1 MATKTYPQL
10 DATTTVEATDLL
22 ASWRSVGPLKHVAWS
37 ILKADVLADV
47 VSSDVTF
54 TQAGTD
60 PEPQS
65 VQARL
70 RGSIFITDYIDGVG
84 DGTTTTDLAWTNAIA
99 QCLASGKSLYV
110 PGCAA
115 YYKLTTGI
123 AVPANVKIWG
133 DGYTSCIKQTV
144 AETNVFTVAG
154 DFAQFDGLNIE
165 GTGAAIDP
173 VDFTRCNGIY
183 NPGYKGFKVQNCII
197 HGFQSCGVQMRDVY
211 EWDVSHNLF
220 YAQYWSFPDGVA
232 SSGADILC
240 YSPSGGGR
248 GVAGVNFCLSN
259 NSQGIFVNALGE
271 DSDIILTANVCVT
284 MTDDLTALVDS
295 ADLNR
300 RHGIQTSYLGGTT
313 AGRLLV
319 TSNICRNTLVTGIY
333 CAAGTAGPKMMTLAD
348 NLCSLNGWLQD
359 TGDVSLTAGIFVNR
373 GAATTKITDNQ
384 VLDFQGLISAAVGG
398 IVVNGSDGGPEAI
411 EVTNNTVDTS
421 TAYGIV
427 FKGEVGPWIARGNIT
442 RNITSDDIRVVAG
455 TDSTCG
461 FRLEQNDCRRINA
474 TANCI
479 FIDTTSATATG
490 VRFYVHAN
498 SLWGGAKATAST
510 SNCAIRI
517 RGTVEWSIKRND
529 LHTAY
534 FGFFSESSYTAARH
548 FSDYICDDNEFE
560 DCTAGIAA
568 QGASTAAVVPFCRN
582 IFDGCDVEITKY
594 GGEDCGY
601 IAERFGAKLIVQT
614 TGAPS
619 TGTWIA
625 GDRARYAAPAAGAAP
640 EAVCT
645 TGGNPGT
652 WKAYQS
658 IAA

>member
-10 DATTTVEATDLL
+10 DVQTTVEATDLL

-37 ILKADVLADV
+37 VLKADVLADV

-123 AVPANVKIWG
+123 TVPANVKIWG

-165 GTGAAIDP
+165 GTGEAVLPIDS
-173 VDFTRCNGIY
+173 TRNNGIY

-220 YAQYWSFPDGVA
+220 YAQYWLFPEEAGNTC
-232 SSGADILC
+232 ADILC
-240 YSPSGGGR
+240 YSPAGGGR
-248 GVAGVNFCLSN
+248 GIAVANFCLSN
-259 NSQGIFVNALGE
+259 NSLGIAVNILGA

-319 TSNICRNTLVTGIY
+319 NSNICRNTLVTGIY
-333 CAAGTAGPKMMTLAD
+333 CAAGTAGPQMMTLAD
-348 NLCSLNGWLQD
+348 NLCSLNGYASTSDATL
-359 TGDVSLTAGIFVNR
+359 AGGIYVNR
-373 GAATTKITDNQ
+373 GALVTKITDNQ
-384 VLDFQGLISAAVGG
+384 VLDFQGALASSVGG
-398 IVVNGSDGGPEAI
+398 IVVNGYDGGPEDI
-411 EVTNNTVDTS
+411 EVINNTVDTS

-427 FKGEVGPWIARGNIT
+427 FKGEVGPWIARGNVT

-534 FGFFSESSYTAARH
+534 FGFFSESTYTAARH

-560 DCTAGIAA
+560 DCSVGIAA
-568 QGASTAAVVPFCRN
+568 QGASTAATVPFCGN
-582 IFDGCDVEITKY
+582 IFINYIATIDPYAGSV
-594 GGEDCGY
+594 CGY
-601 IAERFGAKLIVQT
+601 VAERFGAKLIVQT
-614 TGAPS
+614 SAAPT

-625 GDRARYAAPAAGAAP
+625 GDRARYTAPAAGAAP
-640 EAVCT
+640 GAVCT

-652 WKAYQS
+652 WKAEAS
-658 IAA
+658 LAA